1 VQLNIT
7 LFLFRSLGSDSS
19 GLLSLT
25 AESRFSV
32 IRIDEFFFRID
43 CFFFSLMGVPLLSL
57 SSDSPPFDA
66 REALDALSLSP
77 NFYFI
82 SSVITKF
89 ESPNMLCELASLSE
103 SL

>member
-1 VQLNIT
+1 
-7 LFLFRSLGSDSS
+7 
-19 GLLSLT
+19 
-25 AESRFSV
+25 
-32 IRIDEFFFRID
+32 
-43 CFFFSLMGVPLLSL
+43 MGVPLLSL

-66 REALDALSLSP
+66 REALDSLSLSP

-82 SSVITKF
+82 YSVITKF